1 MVRILAAFSLL
12 VSAIPTPAAP
22 PSQIREAANRA
33 LALIQS
39 SQQQWDDGWACASCH
54 HQYLPAIAFQSAR
67 EHGLAVDEKIARA
80 DAEMAFRGLSSL
92 DAALHSGRPLDVP
105 LADSYRLW
113 AAEATGVAIN
123 LAIQA
128 DVRLMAHRQYA
139 DGHWASMDQR
149 PPQSNSPFTATALAI
164 RSLSRYSHPSEVGA
178 AAKRVGRAVGWLRT
192 HQPTDTE
199 GRVFQLLGLYWA
211 GTSHPGTEALLRT
224 QQPDGGW
231 NSIESRPSDAYSTG
245 AALVALSDAGNIPIS
260 DPAWQRG
267 IEFLLHTQR
276 KDGSW
281 HVTTRLHPP
290 APLSPEYFESGY
302 PYEHD
307 QYLSMLGANWSVMA
321 LARALGPAHKADLPV
336 TKSPAQ
342 PHWAET
348 ALFGSVEDLR
358 QSLDAGLDPN
368 TSTPEGTTLL
378 MMAVPDLAKTKLLLD
393 RGAKVDT
400 RARSKFS
407 ALDVAAQYRDS
418 GPAFRLLLESGAQAS
433 STADTHSPQTAVL
446 AAFSGNIEA
455 LRALKGISL
464 DQPMVVSNVLYAT
477 PLIVSSMTGDED
489 TVRTVLDLGANINKP
504 DQEGLTALTWA
515 TLANRIEVVRRLLG
529 RAADPN
535 RVDQYSM
542 TALLYAASVDYG
554 DSEVLH
560 LLLTHGARN
569 DVKTK
574 EGQTPMNRARM
585 FNHARF
591 LKILGPQTN
600 PSH

>member
-1 MVRILAAFSLL
+1 MVRTLAALSLL
-12 VSAIPTPAAP
+12 VSALPSPAAT
-22 PSQIREAANRA
+22 PSQIREAATRA

-54 HQYLPAIAFQSAR
+54 HQYLPAIAFESAR

-80 DAEMAFRGLSSL
+80 DAEMAFRGLPSL

-113 AAEATGVAIN
+113 AAEAAGVATN

-128 DVRLMAHRQYA
+128 DVRLMARRQYA

-164 RSLSRYSHPSEVGA
+164 RSLSRYSHPSEA
-178 AAKRVGRAVGWLRT
+178 ADAATRIDRGKAWLLAN
-192 HQPTDTE
+192 QPTDTE
-199 GRVFQLLGLYWA
+199 GRAFQLLGQYWA
-211 GTSHPGTEALLRT
+211 GASHPAAEVLLRT

-231 NSIESRPSDAYSTG
+231 NSIEGRPSDAYSTG
-245 AALVALSDAGNIPIS
+245 EALVALSDAGKISIS

-267 IEFLLHTQR
+267 IEFLLRTQQ

-281 HVTTRLHPP
+281 HIATRLHPP

-321 LARALGPAHKADLPV
+321 LARALGPARKVDLPV
-336 TKSPAQ
+336 TKFPSP
-342 PHWAET
+342 PRWAET

-368 TSTPEGTTLL
+368 TATPEGATLL
-378 MMAVPDLAKTKLLLD
+378 MMAVPDLARTKLLLD

-418 GPAFRLLLESGAQAS
+418 GPAFRLLLERGAHSS
-433 STADTHSPQTAVL
+433 STADTHTPQTAVL
-446 AAFSGNIEA
+446 AAFAGNVEA
-455 LRALKGISL
+455 LRALKATSL
-464 DQPMVVSNVLYAT
+464 DQPMIMSNVLYAT
-477 PLIVSSMTGDED
+477 PLIISSMTGDTD
-489 TVRTVLDLGANINKP
+489 TVRTLLDLGADTNKP
-504 DQEGLTALTWA
+504 DMEGLTPLIWA
-515 TLANRIEVVRRLLG
+515 TLANRVEIVRLLLD

-542 TALLYAASVDYG
+542 TSALYAASVDYG
-554 DSEVLH
+554 DSTALN
-560 LLLTHGARN
+560 LLLAHGARK
-569 DVKTK
+569 DAKTK
-574 EGQTPMNRARM
+574 EGQTPQDRARV
-585 FNHARF
+585 FNHTRF
-591 LKILGPQTN
+591 LKILGP
-600 PSH
+600 